1 MKKTV
6 VLLLI
11 FLTQL
16 TQANFIK
23 INNQIENLRKM
34 LHQADTPFSLLET
47 KAIEAKNS
55 LEKYN
60 FVETPDEKIKV
71 LQTVLTILQPIG
83 RSYLM
88 NPITQ
93 SSQNIIQCYEYTIEI
108 VRKDQNK
115 LEKTYKPLLLQTQVA
130 YQANETDSESD
141 SSESYESD
149 YSIND
154 IIDPLEKKAIHFY
167 IARFNKQYCSQSLDK
182 K

>member
-23 INNQIENLRKM
+23 MNNQIENLRKM
-34 LHQADTPFSLLET
+34 LHQADTPFSLLE
-47 KAIEAKNS
+47 KNAIEAKNT

-60 FVETPDEKIKV
+60 FADTPDEKIEV

-93 SSQNIIQCYEYTIEI
+93 NSQNVIQCYEYTIEI

-115 LEKTYKPLLLQTQVA
+115 LEKSYKPLLLQKQVT
-130 YQANETDSESD
+130 NETDSESD

-149 YSIND
+149 DSIND
-154 IIDPLEKKAIHFY
+154 IIDPLDKKAIHFY
-167 IARFNKQYCSQSLDK
+167 VSSFNKQYCSWSLDK